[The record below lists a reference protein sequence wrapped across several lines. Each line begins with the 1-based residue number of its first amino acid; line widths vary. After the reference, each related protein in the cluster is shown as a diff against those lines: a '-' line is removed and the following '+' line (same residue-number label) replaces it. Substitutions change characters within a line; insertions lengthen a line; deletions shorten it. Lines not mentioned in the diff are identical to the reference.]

1 MTKFFC
7 KKSAEKCK
15 KAFFEYP
22 IEANGAEK
30 TSIMGAKVIFFCLC
44 HRLCVSLHTKNK
56 HYKQNTSIVKKVLGL
71 GNALTDMLL
80 QVSEGDLR
88 ELGYPKG
95 SMNLIS
101 KQEAANIQQR
111 FASVRKRL
119 VAGGSACNAI
129 STIASLGGKA
139 AFIGKIGNDEVGDFY
154 REDMLKNNVKPML
167 LTSQQEMSGCSIVL
181 ITPDGERT
189 FATYLGAAAEMQPED
204 IQKEAFI
211 GYDIFHIEGY
221 LVQNHDLIAKAIR
234 MAKESGCTVSL
245 DLASYNV
252 VNENHLF
259 LKELIRQYVDIVFA
273 NEDESFAY
281 THLNP
286 EESAAKIAE
295 QCDIAVVKVGKRG
308 SYVQQGSQR
317 HHIGAITTNCTD
329 STGAGD
335 LYAGGF
341 LHALSN
347 GFDLRK
353 CGEIGTIAA
362 GRVVEIIGTKLS
374 EDTWEEI
381 RRICALYR
389 GFSSIR

>member
-1 MTKFFC
+1 MTKFFR
-7 KKSAEKCK
+7 KKIEENSK
-15 KAFFEYP
+15 KVHLSVRKA
-22 IEANGAEK
+22 
-30 TSIMGAKVIFFCLC
+30 VIFPRRMFFFAYVVNFPYLC
-44 HRLCVSLHTKNK
+44 SGKQK
-56 HYKQNTSIVKKVLGL
+56 HYFMKKVLGL

-101 KQEAANIQQR
+101 KQEAAAIQQR

-167 LTSQQEMSGCSIVL
+167 LTSQQEMSGCSIVF

-189 FATYLGAAAEMQPED
+189 FATYLGAAAEMQPDD

-295 QCDIAVVKVGKRG
+295 QCDIAIVKVGKRG

-317 HHIGAITTNCTD
+317 YHIGAITTNCTD

-341 LHALSN
+341 LHALSD

-374 EDTWEEI
+374 EETWEEI

-389 GFSSIR
+389 GFCSRT

>member
-1 MTKFFC
+1 M
-7 KKSAEKCK
+7 
-15 KAFFEYP
+15 
-22 IEANGAEK
+22 
-30 TSIMGAKVIFFCLC
+30 
-44 HRLCVSLHTKNK
+44 
-56 HYKQNTSIVKKVLGL
+56 KKVLGL

-95 SMNLIS
+95 SMNLIT
-101 KQEAANIQQR
+101 KQEAAAIQQR

-167 LTSQQEMSGCSIVL
+167 LTSGQEMSGCSIVF

-189 FATYLGAAAEMQPED
+189 FATYLGAAAELQPDD

-286 EESAAKIAE
+286 QESAAKIAE

-308 SYVQQGSQR
+308 SYVQQSSQQ

-341 LHALSN
+341 LYALSN

-374 EDTWEEI
+374 EETWEEI

>member
-1 MTKFFC
+1 MM
-7 KKSAEKCK
+7 KK
-15 KAFFEYP
+15 
-22 IEANGAEK
+22 I
-30 TSIMGAKVIFFCLC
+30 
-44 HRLCVSLHTKNK
+44 
-56 HYKQNTSIVKKVLGL
+56 LGI

-80 QVSEGDLR
+80 QVSEDDLR
-88 ELGYPKG
+88 ELGFPKG

-101 KQEAANIQQR
+101 MEQMEQIQMR

-119 VAGGSACNAI
+119 VAGGSASNAI
-129 STIASLGGKA
+129 NCIAALGGKA
-139 AFIGKIGNDEVGDFY
+139 AFLGKIGNDEVGDFY
-154 REDMLKNNVKPML
+154 REDMIKNGVKPIL
-167 LTSQQEMSGCSIVL
+167 LTSTHEMSGCSIVL

-189 FATYLGAAAEMQPED
+189 FATYLGAAAELSADD
-204 IQKEAFI
+204 IEKEAFK

-221 LVQNHDLIAKAIR
+221 LVQNNELIEKAIR
-234 MAKESGCTVSL
+234 LAKESGCMVSL

-252 VNENHLF
+252 INENHLF
-259 LKELIRQYVDIVFA
+259 LKELIKKYVDIVFA

-286 EESAAKIAE
+286 EEAVQKIAE

-308 SYVQQGSQR
+308 SYVQQGNTR
-317 HHIGAITTNCTD
+317 YHIGAITTSCTD

-341 LHALSN
+341 LLALSD
-347 GFDLRK
+347 GFDLRR

-362 GRVVEIIGTKLS
+362 GRVVEIVGTKLS
-374 EDTWEEI
+374 EETWDEI

-389 GFSSIR
+389 GFMQKYNTI